1 MASLTKEGTEDF
13 VRRSLMSFLTLL
25 IPTKTNVESRRS
37 KMIASKSREA
47 TKRVV
52 SAFDESSF
60 FEGKKEEVAM
70 GKQTHETKK
79 QKKAKTCNE
88 KPEQKEAEQK
98 LQPAE
103 ASPKASKRKRETPK
117 ETETISV
124 KRAKPEEKEDVKP
137 LPQSNHQEKEVEEQP
152 QSYFDAATKKLREM
166 FKTNFLAEAQ
176 TEASSRDNLKID
188 EKLVEQSQ
196 EAVNEGK
203 DKIVCAQ
210 AVEELGEVTLRL
222 DREAEK
228 GLSRIFEGAEQLA
241 LLRSKRKRKR
251 QRRKK
256 NRKKDEGERGEEQ
269 TSIIMKQKVEENISS
284 TRSNDT
290 STLSS
295 SWSSCFLDDSFSS
308 TWLFGDE
315 HGSNS
320 TTQTLCSSTDP
331 LPSSS
336 TSSSSTSI
344 TSSSSFLFDKYVE
357 DEDDLG
363 LFASCFDFE
372 EDVLHDAGAAEGTSC
387 FKDSP
392 RPLNHFF

>member
-1 MASLTKEGTEDF
+1 MAMVLTVARLTVF
-13 VRRSLMSFLTLL
+13 VVPLQRK
-25 IPTKTNVESRRS
+25 I
-37 KMIASKSREA
+37 
-47 TKRVV
+47 
-52 SAFDESSF
+52 
-60 FEGKKEEVAM
+60 
-70 GKQTHETKK
+70 
-79 QKKAKTCNE
+79 AKTCNE

-98 LQPAE
+98 LQLAE

-117 ETETISV
+117 ETESRTV
-124 KRAKPEEKEDVKP
+124 KRAKPEEKEDMKP
-137 LPQSNHQEKEVEEQP
+137 LPQSNNQEKEVDEQP

-166 FKTNFLAEAQ
+166 FETNFLAQAQ

-210 AVEELGEVTLRL
+210 AIEELGEVTLRL

-228 GLSRIFEGAEQLA
+228 GLSRVFEGAEQLA

-256 NRKKDEGERGEEQ
+256 NRKKEGERGDEQ

-284 TRSNDT
+284 DT

-295 SWSSCFLDDSFSS
+295 SWSSRFLDDSFSS
-308 TWLFGDE
+308 TWLFGDDDE
-315 HGSNS
+315 HRSNA
-320 TTQTLCSSTDP
+320 TTQTLVSSTDP
-331 LPSSS
+331 LPSPSS

-344 TSSSSFLFDKYVE
+344 TSSSSFFFDKYVE
-357 DEDDLG
+357 DEDGLG
-363 LFASCFDFE
+363 LFASFE
-372 EDVLHDAGAAEGTSC
+372 KDVLHDAGVAEGASC